1 MKYGNQAS
9 MESKG
14 QLNNGKSGR
23 ADIEEILQVLYK
35 RLQGNKFIG
44 KRLGHWETCILGSKS
59 SEWGY

>member
-23 ADIEEILQVLYK
+23 ADIEEIL
-35 RLQGNKFIG
+35 
-44 KRLGHWETCILGSKS
+44 
-59 SEWGY
+59 